1 VVIYSYFRHRRQVLI
16 GTEVASH
23 QAGTPSKRRRRN
35 PDDDIEMEDK
45 PNKFEK
51 VGSGRGGF
59 SVKGA
64 AAAAARARWAK
75 VRKERAE
82 RGDEDDGEPR
92 KKGRVIRR
100 ENKAAVEKLKGKH
113 ELYLDHD
120 HE

>member
-1 VVIYSYFRHRRQVLI
+1 
-16 GTEVASH
+16 
-23 QAGTPSKRRRRN
+23 
-35 PDDDIEMEDK
+35 
-45 PNKFEK
+45 
-51 VGSGRGGF
+51 
-59 SVKGA
+59 
-64 AAAAARARWAK
+64 